1 MIDYNK
7 NRDDGLNPF
16 TRHPRE
22 NVKMAKS
29 VNGQNHSIQKL
40 LKILIGA
47 AWIDGK
53 VQPEEKDYL
62 QQIAQAKGVANDPE
76 IYPLLN
82 GLRKVTAHEC
92 YQSIREY
99 LGPHPSHEDCQELIE
114 AISGLIYSDGDV
126 GTEEA
131 KLLTKIQEIEITGD
145 AGVHANNLPDLIN
158 TLYQRWVA
166 VLDKN
171 LPS

>member
-1 MIDYNK
+1 MTKPANAPD
-7 NRDDGLNPF
+7 
-16 TRHPRE
+16 H
-22 NVKMAKS
+22 S
-29 VNGQNHSIQKL
+29 VQTL

-53 VQPEEKDYL
+53 VQVEEQDYL
-62 QQIAQAKGVANDPE
+62 RRIAQDKGVANDPE

-82 GLRKVTAHEC
+82 GLRQVTAQEC
-92 YQSIREY
+92 YQSIGAY
-99 LGPHPSHEDCQELIE
+99 LGDRPSHADCQELIE

-131 KLLTKIQEIEITGD
+131 KLLTKIQEIELTGD
-145 AGVHANNLPDLIN
+145 AGVHASNLLSLIN

-166 VLDKN
+166 VLDQK